1 MYLLNQL
8 QQLGEVPFSN
18 GLIKTL
24 LADYRRPNDKIS
36 EWLGDQTLIPIKR
49 GLYVLNPKK
58 TGRPISLPLISN
70 LLYGPSYVSLD
81 FALSYYGLIP
91 EAVHEIT
98 SVTTGRTKTYD
109 TSVGRFSYEHASLKS
124 YPLGIASVANESG
137 HFFLMATPEKALC
150 DKLMQTSNLRINN
163 VTTMLDYFEQDLR
176 LDLDEFAKF
185 DLELLKRIAAVA
197 IKPRLITVL
206 CNTLEY
212 VVINP
217 AYLELQKYITSS
229 GSLYD

>member
-1 MYLLNQL
+1 MYIPNQL

-49 GLYVLNPKK
+49 GLYVLNPKT
-58 TGRPISLPLISN
+58 TGLPISLPLIAN

-98 SVTTGRTKTYD
+98 SVTTARAKTYD
-109 TSVGRFSYEHASLKS
+109 TPVGRFTYAHTSLRS
-124 YPLGIASVANESG
+124 YPLGIASVPNEAG
-137 HFFLMATPEKALC
+137 HYFLMATPEKALC
-150 DKLMQTSNLRINN
+150 DKLMQTSNLIINN
-163 VTTMLDYFEQDLR
+163 VTTMLDFLEQDLR
-176 LDLDEFAKF
+176 LDLDEFSKF

-197 IKPRLITVL
+197 IKPRLLRVL
-206 CNTLEY
+206 CNTLEK
-212 VVINP
+212 IN
-217 AYLELQKYITSS
+217 
-229 GSLYD
+229 GNN

>member
-49 GLYVLNPKK
+49 GLYVLNPKT
-58 TGRPISLPLISN
+58 TGRPISLPLIAN

-91 EAVHEIT
+91 EVVHEIT

-109 TSVGRFSYEHASLKS
+109 TPVGRFSYEHASLKS

-176 LDLDEFAKF
+176 LDLDEFSKF

-197 IKPRLITVL
+197 IKPRLIRVL

-217 AYLELQKYITSS
+217 AYVELQKYITGS
-229 GSLYD
+229 GGLYD

>member
-8 QQLGEVPFSN
+8 ELLGEVPFTN

-36 EWLGDQTLIPIKR
+36 ELIANQELIPIKR
-49 GLYVLNPKK
+49 GLYVLNTKR
-58 TGRPISLPLISN
+58 TGRPLSLPLIAN
-70 LLYGPSYVSLD
+70 ILYGPSYVSLD

-91 EAVHEIT
+91 EAVYEIT

-109 TSVGRFSYEHASLKS
+109 TPVGRFSYEHASLKS

-163 VTTMLDYFEQDLR
+163 VTTMLNYLEQDLR
-176 LDLDEFAKF
+176 LDHDEFAKL
-185 DLELLKRIAAVA
+185 DPELLRRIAAGG
-197 IKPRLITVL
+197 IKPHLLNTL
-206 CNTLEY
+206 CNTLER
-212 VVINP
+212 IN
-217 AYLELQKYITSS
+217 
-229 GSLYD
+229 GNH

>member
-1 MYLLNQL
+1 MYMPNQL

-49 GLYVLNPKK
+49 GLYVLNPKT
-58 TGRPISLPLISN
+58 TGRPISLPLIAN

-91 EAVHEIT
+91 EVVHEIT

-109 TSVGRFSYEHASLKS
+109 TPVGRFSYEHASLKS

-176 LDLDEFAKF
+176 LDLDEFSKF

-197 IKPRLITVL
+197 IKPRLLTVL
-206 CNTLEY
+206 CNTLEK
-212 VVINP
+212 IN
-217 AYLELQKYITSS
+217 
-229 GSLYD
+229 GNN